1 MISRDL
7 TLLHADFANRLAKVC
22 ADLKQ
27 RSIPLEVFEGFRSA
41 NRQAELYA
49 QGRTLP
55 GNIVTKA
62 KPWSSFHQYGLAV
75 DFALKIRGVWSWDNS
90 RENEGHWRSLHAIG
104 EEYGL
109 RALNFELAHLE
120 FAGTSSG
127 LLSNGA
133 YPAGGGK
140 IWAETLRQ
148 AIKDYP
154 LGAPR
159 PPMVN
164 A

>member
-7 TLLHADFANRLAKVC
+7 NLLHADFASRVAKVC
-22 ADLKQ
+22 AELK
-27 RSIPLEVFEGFRSA
+27 RRNIPLEVFEAFRSA
-41 NRQAELYA
+41 KRQGELYA
-49 QGRTLP
+49 QGRTKP

-75 DFALKIRGVWSWDNS
+75 DFALKIKGVWSWDNS
-90 RENEGHWRSLHAIG
+90 RENAGHWQALRAIG

-109 RALNFELAHLE
+109 RALSFEMAHLE

-133 YPAGGGK
+133 YPPGGGK
-140 IWAETLRQ
+140 AWVDTMRQ

-159 PPMVN
+159 PPMSN
-164 A
+164 D